1 MPAVTISESI
11 DWRKAHERLV
21 EHKERRAVLDY
32 DEGELLLEAHRAV
45 VHVYLGYATFEQYID
60 FLLGHT
66 PRMTSERLRVARC
79 LRELPELARALREGD
94 INWSSAR
101 ELTRVAVAETETEW
115 LAAAEGK
122 AVRQVEELVSG
133 YLPGDSPSDL
143 VRPEVRRHVLRM
155 EVTAETY
162 ALFREAE
169 GKLRRDSGGS
179 LADDDALLLMARQI
193 LEGPKD
199 EGRAG
204 YQVAMSVCPECA
216 RGVIEARGE
225 EVQVGPEVVEM
236 ACCDAQHIGDV
247 GQSAD
252 THVGRATQD
261 IPPAIRR
268 QVMRRDG
275 GRCQTPGC
283 RCSLWVDV
291 HHIRLRSEGGDHDP
305 DLLLVLCAA
314 HHRAM
319 HRGAL
324 LLEGTVS
331 SGLEF
336 RHADGTRFGGPVHA
350 ETAAACLDAQAAL
363 RSFGFGESESRLA
376 VAQAREDPQSSEV
389 PGELLRAA
397 LRVLRPLSVREGR
410 VEYRVTP
417 TGLGERCVAPGDRV
431 RRGRERI
438 APHTARRARAPAH
451 GFSGEARPPSRR
463 EVGTARGYAYAISGS

>member
-1 MPAVTISESI
+1 MSAIRKRGASGSSRSSLEHCARESST
-11 DWRKAHERLV
+11 
-21 EHKERRAVLDY
+21 
-32 DEGELLLEAHRAV
+32 GP
-45 VHVYLGYATFEQYID
+45 VHVSSRGSRS
-60 FLLGHT
+60 
-66 PRMTSERLRVARC
+66 PRPPPT
-79 LRELPELARALREGD
+79 
-94 INWSSAR
+94 
-101 ELTRVAVAETETEW
+101 W

-133 YLPGDSPSDL
+133 YLPGDSPSDP

-155 EVTAETY
+155 EVSADTY

-169 GKLRRDSGGS
+169 GKLRREGGGS
-179 LADDDALLLMARQI
+179 LDDDEVLLLMARQI

-225 EVQVGPEVVEM
+225 QVQVGPEVIEM

-247 GQSAD
+247 GQPAD
-252 THVGRATQD
+252 THDLGQSTDAHVGQPADAHVGRATQD

-275 GRCQTPGC
+275 GRCQAPGC
-283 RCSLWVDV
+283 RCSLWVDI
-291 HHIRLRSEGGDHDP
+291 HHIRLRSEGGTHDP
-305 DLLLVLCAA
+305 DQMVVLCAA
-314 HHRAM
+314 HHRAA

-331 SGLEF
+331 SGFEF

-350 ETAAACLDAQAAL
+350 ETAAACLDAQSAL
-363 RSFGFGESESRLA
+363 SFLGFGESESRLA
-376 VAQAREDPQSSEV
+376 VAQAREDTRSSEV

-417 TGLGERCVAPGDRV
+417 TELGERCVAPADRV
-431 RRGRERI
+431 RHRGRMDC
-438 APHTARRARAPAH
+438 ATTARRARAPAYA
-451 GFSGEARPPSRR
+451 FSNEARPPFRR
-463 EVGTARGYAYAISGS
+463 EPGTACG